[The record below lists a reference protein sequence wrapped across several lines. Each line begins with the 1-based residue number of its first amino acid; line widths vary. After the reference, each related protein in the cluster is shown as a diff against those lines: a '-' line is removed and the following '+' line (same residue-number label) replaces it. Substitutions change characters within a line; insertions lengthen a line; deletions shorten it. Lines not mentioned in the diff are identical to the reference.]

1 MDLLF
6 KRYASPFELLE
17 AYIST
22 GRFAEFVLGFIRM
35 NNEEMELK
43 FEWDFYLHRV
53 FDKSFDEY
61 RNEYREVNRIN
72 EQNSAMSAA
81 TVESI
86 VADAQNILKHFNPEK
101 EGGG

>member
-43 FEWDFYLHRV
+43 YEWDFYLHRV

-61 RNEYREVNRIN
+61 REEKRIN
-72 EQNSAMSAA
+72 EQNSAMPAA
-81 TVESI
+81 AVESI

>member
-6 KRYASPFELLE
+6 KRYASPFELLD

-35 NNEEMELK
+35 NNEEIELK
-43 FEWDFYLHRV
+43 YEWDFYLHRV

-61 RNEYREVNRIN
+61 REEKRIN
-72 EQNSAMSAA
+72 EHNSSMPAA